1 MNKHEIY
8 VVGGAV
14 RNVLMGVP
22 VKDMDYVVVGATA
35 EEMLAL
41 GYNRVGQDF
50 PVFLHPITGDEY
62 ALARTERKNGKGYH
76 GFITISD
83 PSVTLDDDLG
93 RRDLTVN
100 AMAVHIDSWD
110 AFQLMAA
117 NPESDEAQ
125 IWMPVI
131 LIDPY
136 GGRADIQNRLARPC
150 AHETFIED
158 PLRLLRAARFSAVYG
173 LAWSNELYKAAH
185 TIIESGEL
193 STISKERYFAEIEK
207 VIDQCPAAGA
217 IAKFSMQLHQFD
229 LFAECYDY
237 GKTHAIVS
245 LMRYKAHRNP
255 ATSLAAKLMA
265 FCPQDLKTQYAE
277 RFSLSNAFVDQL
289 DFAHQTVH
297 VAGLVA
303 SHRENMPL
311 CNDPGAFVWA
321 WYESLKKAKSCI
333 DTKFVTDLAADE
345 PEVQALVDMLPKLD
359 EVMETVN
366 FDSVCKGRT
375 DLEPRMYGH
384 VINQAR
390 KAAVKDML

>member
-1 MNKHEIY
+1 MQMY
-8 VVGGAV
+8 LVGGCV
-14 RNVLMGVP
+14 RNVLMGLEP
-22 VKDMDYVVVGATA
+22 KDLDYVVVGSTP
-35 EEMLAL
+35 EEMVSL
-41 GYNRVGQDF
+41 GYTQVGADF
-50 PVFLHPITGDEY
+50 PVFLKDGNEY
-62 ALARTERKNGKGYH
+62 ALARTERKTGKGYH
-76 GFITISD
+76 GFTAD
-83 PSVTLDDDLG
+83 ANDQVTLEEDLG

-100 AMAVHIDSWD
+100 AMAVHVDKWD
-110 AFQLMAA
+110 LFA
-117 NPESDEAQ
+117 NGDQSTAYWHPENF
-125 IWMPVI
+125 V
-131 LIDPY
+131 IDPY
-136 GGRADIQNRLARPC
+136 DGLNDLENRVARPC
-150 AHETFIED
+150 ALKSFIED

-173 LAWSNELYKAAH
+173 LTWASEMFDAAH
-185 TIIESGEL
+185 AIIESGEL

-207 VIDQCPAAGA
+207 VIDQCPTAGP

-303 SHRENMPL
+303 SHRENMPM
-311 CNDPGAFVWA
+311 CNEPGAVVWM

-333 DTKFVTDLAADE
+333 DVQFVTDLAGDE
-345 PEVQALVDMLPKLD
+345 PEVQVLIDMLPKLD
-359 EVMETVN
+359 EVVDTVN
-366 FDSVCKGRT
+366 FDSVCKGRA
-375 DLEPRMYGH
+375 DLEPKQYGFEIH
-384 VINQAR
+384 RAR
-390 KAAVKDML
+390 IGAVKDLLK

>member
-35 EEMLAL
+35 EEMLSL
-41 GYNRVGQDF
+41 GYNRVGSDF
-50 PVFLHPITGDEY
+50 PVFLHPETGDEY

-76 GFITISD
+76 GFVTIADPTIT
-83 PSVTLDDDLG
+83 LEEDLG

-100 AMAVHIDSWD
+100 AMAVHVDKWD
-110 AFQLMAA
+110 LFA
-117 NPESDEAQ
+117 NGDQSTAYWHPENF
-125 IWMPVI
+125 VV
-131 LIDPY
+131 DPY
-136 GGRADIQNRLARPC
+136 DGLNDLENRVARPC
-150 AHETFIED
+150 ALKSFIED

-173 LAWSNELYKAAH
+173 LTWASEMFDAAH
-185 TIIESGEL
+185 AIIESGEL

-207 VIDQCPAAGA
+207 VIDQCPTAGP

-229 LFAECYDY
+229 LFGPYFDY
-237 GKTHAIVS
+237 AKNGDVIS

-255 ATSLAAKLMA
+255 AKSLAAKLMA
-265 FCPQDLKTQYAE
+265 FCPQNLKSQYAE

-297 VAGLVA
+297 AAGLIA
-303 SHRENMPL
+303 AHRENMPL
-311 CNDPGAFVWA
+311 CYEPGAFVWT
-321 WYESLKKAKSCI
+321 WYEDLKKAKSCI
-333 DTKFVTDLAADE
+333 DVKFVTDLASDE
-345 PEVQALVDMLPKLD
+345 PSVQVLVDLLPKLD

-375 DLEPRMYGH
+375 DLEPKKYGLA
-384 VINQAR
+384 IRQAR
-390 KAAVKDML
+390 IAAISEML